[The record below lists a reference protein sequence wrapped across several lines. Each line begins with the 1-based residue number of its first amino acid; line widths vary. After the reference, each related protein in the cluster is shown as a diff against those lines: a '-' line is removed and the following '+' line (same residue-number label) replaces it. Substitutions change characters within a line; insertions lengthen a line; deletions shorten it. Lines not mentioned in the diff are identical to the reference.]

1 MNVRLKHDIHFTA
14 GIYYNGRVHMNN
26 YSVRLWLLTNSH
38 TATDHNTAFERIKY
52 FVFNELDSTVFIN
65 SEHAEMCQR
74 LSAAGFNITTLP
86 GEPVDQLIGIVLH
99 SKLNAI
105 TEDRMIVV
113 ETEIGSAMGE
123 NVIYLHSDEEN
134 SEDLV
139 KTTWCI
145 SADLTHCDTISVD
158 GEKVVTIAPSVSWR
172 ELDLAWSNE
181 SEVTSNDNT
190 VVFADFKNHDK
201 K

>member
-1 MNVRLKHDIHFTA
+1 
-14 GIYYNGRVHMNN
+14 MNN

-139 KTTWCI
+139 KPTWCI
-145 SADLTHCDTISVD
+145 STDLTHCDTISVD
-158 GEKVVTIAPSVSWR
+158 GEKVVTIAPSISWR

>member
-1 MNVRLKHDIHFTA
+1 
-14 GIYYNGRVHMNN
+14 MNN

-52 FVFNELDSTVFIN
+52 FVFNELDSTVFVN

-74 LSAAGFNITTLP
+74 LSAAGFKITTLP

-113 ETEIGSAMGE
+113 ETEIASTMGE
-123 NVIYLHSDEEN
+123 NVTYLHSDEEN
-134 SEDLV
+134 SEELV
-139 KTTWCI
+139 KPDWCTT
-145 SADLTHCDTISVD
+145 ADLTHCDPISVD
-158 GEKVVTIAPSVSWR
+158 GEKVVTIAQSTPWR
-172 ELDLAWSNE
+172 DLDLAWADNSDHA
-181 SEVTSNDNT
+181 SNDNT
-190 VVFADFKNHDK
+190 VVFADFKNHDTK
-201 K
+201 